1 MMIYNSR
8 STIGSRIPSKE
19 EQPCQ
24 AEIVNQL
31 MSKRE
36 NLPGLEAIA
45 SKDLGLTTTEKRQGE
60 KLHELFM
67 GQRKSL
73 EGEMKI

>member
-1 MMIYNSR
+1 
-8 STIGSRIPSKE
+8 
-19 EQPCQ
+19 
-24 AEIVNQL
+24 